1 MRICILSRA
10 ADNYSTGRLV
20 EAGCARG
27 HEVVVY
33 DTLKFSILLEQEQP
47 TLFYEG
53 QIMAAPHAV
62 VPRIG
67 ASITFYGLAML
78 RQFEQM
84 GVHCANGSS
93 AIARSRD
100 KLQAI
105 QILSRHDIGIPA
117 TAFVRDKS
125 DILPAIKRVGGTPV
139 IIKLLEGTQGVGVI
153 LAETEK
159 MAKAIIE
166 TLHSAKQ
173 NVLVQ
178 KFVSESK
185 GRDIRAFVVGD
196 QVVAAMRRVAQG
208 DEFRSNVHQGGK
220 TEQVTLSQEYV
231 NTALQAAQIL
241 GLSVAGVDMLEGKD
255 GPQVMEVNSSP
266 GLEGI
271 ETITGVD
278 IADAVIA
285 HIEDAVRF
293 PRVDLKR
300 RMRLNQGYGVVE
312 FAVHRLPELENK
324 RLRETPL
331 AELGIHVLS
340 IRRKKVD
347 HPNPVGD
354 DHIETGDTL
363 LCYGDLR
370 ALRKLVEADNS
381 VAAAAKKTTG
391 GKPGA

>member
-20 EAGCARG
+20 EAARDRG
-27 HEVVVY
+27 HEVQVC

-47 TLFYEG
+47 TLYYEG
-53 QIMAAPHAV
+53 HPTEAPDAV
-62 VPRIG
+62 IPRIG

-84 GVHCANGSS
+84 GSYCANSS
-93 AIARSRD
+93 TSIARSRD

-105 QILSRHDIGIPA
+105 QILSRHDIGIPP
-117 TAFVRDKS
+117 TAFVRDKT

-185 GRDIRAFVVGD
+185 GKDIRAFVVGD
-196 QVVAAMRRVAQG
+196 RVVASMRRVAQG

-220 TEQVTLSQEYV
+220 TEKVKLNPRYV
-231 NTALQAAQIL
+231 KTAIRAAQIL
-241 GLSVAGVDMLEGKD
+241 GLNVAGVDMLEGKD

-271 ETITGVD
+271 ENITDVNV
-278 IADAVIA
+278 ADAVIA
-285 HIEDAVRF
+285 HIEEAVRF

-300 RMRLNQGYGVVE
+300 RLRLNQGYGVVE
-312 FAVHRLPELENK
+312 FAVHRMPELEGK

-331 AELGIHVLS
+331 ANKGIHVLS
-340 IRRKKVD
+340 IRRRKVD

-363 LCYGDLR
+363 LCYGDLK
-370 ALRKLVEADNS
+370 ALRKLVQAEEKAPEKKK
-381 VAAAAKKTTG
+381 VARAKR
-391 GKPGA
+391 